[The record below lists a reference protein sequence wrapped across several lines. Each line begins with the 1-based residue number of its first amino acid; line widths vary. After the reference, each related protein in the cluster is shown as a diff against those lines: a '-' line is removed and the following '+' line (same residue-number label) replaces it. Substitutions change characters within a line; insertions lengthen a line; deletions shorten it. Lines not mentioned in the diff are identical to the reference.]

1 MSETLGSVSF
11 GLHSIMAERTVVVVA
26 YEHAE
31 LLDIAC
37 ITTPLMMA
45 NMNGPL
51 EVPYRTLVVTPGG
64 LPAVCGSGLTL
75 AADGALEHV
84 PTPVDTVIVSG
95 GTGHERA
102 AESMLVRDHVRRLAG
117 TARRTAS
124 VCTGATILAAAD
136 LLDGRRATTHWQFAA
151 RLARRH
157 PEVVVDPD
165 PIFIRDG
172 AISTAAGVTSA
183 LDLTLAFIE
192 EDHGA
197 ELARTVSRYL
207 VTYLQRPG
215 SQSQMS
221 IHTAAPATDN
231 AVVRRVTEHVAS
243 DLAAP
248 ADAAALADVAGV
260 SVRHLGRVFAAEVG
274 TTPAQYVRG
283 VRLEAAAHLLEETPE
298 PLATIARRCGF
309 RSAEVMRQAF
319 VRQYG
324 TTPSAYRSR
333 ARPRVARR

>member
-1 MSETLGSVSF
+1 MP
-11 GLHSIMAERTVVVVA
+11 ERTVVVVA
-26 YEHAE
+26 YENAE

-45 NMNGPL
+45 NMIGAL
-51 EVPYRTLVVTPGG
+51 EVPYSTRVVSPGG
-64 LPAVCGSGLTL
+64 LPVVCGSGLTL

-84 PTPVDTVIVSG
+84 ATPIDTVIVSG

-117 TARRTAS
+117 AARRTAS

-136 LLDGRRATTHWQFAA
+136 LLDGRRATTHWQYAA
-151 RLARRH
+151 RLARHH
-157 PEVVVDPD
+157 PNVTVDPD

-192 EDHGA
+192 EDHGP
-197 ELARTVSRYL
+197 ELARATSRYL

-221 IHTAAPATDN
+221 IHTAAPTTENTIVRSVTDH
-231 AVVRRVTEHVAS
+231 VTA

-248 ADAAALADVAGV
+248 ADTAALADVAGV

-274 TTPAQYVRG
+274 ATPAQYVRT
-283 VRLEAAAHLLEETPE
+283 VRLEAAAHLLEGTPE
-298 PLATIARRCGF
+298 PLATIARQCGF
-309 RSAEVMRQAF
+309 RSAEAMRQAF

-333 ARPRVARR
+333 ARRRTAADDDVVRPVID